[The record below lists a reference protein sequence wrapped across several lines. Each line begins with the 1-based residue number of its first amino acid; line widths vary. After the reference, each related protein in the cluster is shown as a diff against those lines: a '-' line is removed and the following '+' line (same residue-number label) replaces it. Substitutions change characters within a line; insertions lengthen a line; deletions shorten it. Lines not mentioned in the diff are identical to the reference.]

1 MKLTED
7 LRAWLQDKGACRYPN
22 IAWKHLHLAQEGLPL
37 VRPSLNTALNRQ
49 NAEMMQVV
57 EDAVVS
63 VVASAS
69 AMETHILYA
78 AFRVH
83 GEIMA
88 YFGNAQATS
97 FSKQFV
103 GKKCDSIKKLND
115 YVQTTHGPEK
125 DHPTGPLE
133 GIWVKG
139 REHLVGFSGRL
150 FRAVETEPDWPN
162 DDELHKL
169 RKKRNILVHR
179 AVKLLPPAAG
189 KGLPQ
194 RADGQERRTVMS
206 LMEDLGGN
214 EQGTVRDVEELVGEA
229 ENHFRLMVT
238 CCKECL
244 QSAAKKAWASE
255 TDENGRKEA
264 VQRVLKAF
272 CLWPEPHERG
282 IL

>member
-7 LRAWLQDKGACRYPN
+7 LRAWLQDTGACRYPN
-22 IAWKHLHLAQEGLPL
+22 IAWRHLHLAQEGLSL
-37 VRPSLNTALNRQ
+37 VRPSLNPAINRQ

-63 VVASAS
+63 MVASAS
-69 AMETHILYA
+69 AVETHVLYA

-88 YFGNAQATS
+88 HYDNELAKR
-97 FSKQFV
+97 FSEQFV
-103 GKKCDSIKKLND
+103 LKKCGSIEKLD
-115 YVQTTHGPEK
+115 EYVQRTRGPEE
-125 DHPTGPLE
+125 DHPTEPLG

-139 REHLVGFSGRL
+139 MKQLVTFAGRL
-150 FRAVETEPDWPN
+150 FRAIETEPDWA
-162 DDELHKL
+162 DDNELHKL
-169 RKKRNILVHR
+169 RIRRNILVHR
-179 AVKLLPPAAG
+179 TVRLLPPAAG

-244 QSAAKKAWASE
+244 QSAAKKAWTSE
-255 TDENGRKEA
+255 TDET

-272 CLWPEPHERG
+272 RLCQPEAQGRG
-282 IL
+282 IP